1 MSQSLLRRAEIDRS
15 QSDLTHAAD
24 ALSELE
30 MRWRRIYPAG
40 HIAFA
45 SLASQRSLNAQA
57 RGELQSALDLA
68 NQGVAIAEQ
77 SIERGG
83 SGSDFLPV
91 LLVRRSDIELQLQRP
106 TDATAD
112 ARRALDMLQQPDQA
126 RVLNVRAGR
135 AWLALGRALRTDGKH
150 DEAGAAIRSAVEHFQ
165 DALGPDHRETRVA
178 RQLLQDLEAR

>member
-1 MSQSLLRRAEIDRS
+1 
-15 QSDLTHAAD
+15 
-24 ALSELE
+24 
-30 MRWRRIYPAG
+30 
-40 HIAFA
+40 
-45 SLASQRSLNAQA
+45 LNAQA

-68 NQGVAIAEQ
+68 NQGVTIAEQ
-77 SIERGG
+77 SVTRGG

-91 LLVRRSDIELQLQRP
+91 LLVRRSDIELQLHRL

-112 ARRALDMLQQPDQA
+112 ARRALDMLQPPDQP

-135 AWLALGRALRTDGKH
+135 AWLALGRALRADGKH
-150 DEAGAAIRSAVEHFQ
+150 DDARAAIRSAVEHFQ